1 MGKRMASDSVDPI
14 AALLSVLLIDGGI
27 LGLTF
32 GWFWVG
38 VFVARRL
45 GHPAGY
51 GLGALGLSKP
61 KSGYFG
67 AAKLGLVVGV
77 GALAVNFVVFPLSVF
92 VLEGLGYSTD
102 RTVQEPLMRGIQGW
116 VGESPEIAIP
126 VTIFVVVLFAPA
138 VEEVIFR
145 GAVYGGLRK
154 LVALLFGRLG
164 KDSGRIGGSLSFI
177 FAALIS
183 SALFALLHL
192 ELVLLPAL
200 FALAIA
206 LCVIYQ
212 RTDSLLPCFVAHASF
227 NSYAVLIIILSG
239 LGALPVQI

>member
-1 MGKRMASDSVDPI
+1 MASDSVDPV
-14 AALLSVLLIDGGI
+14 AALLSVLLIDGVI
-27 LGLTF
+27 LGLAI
-32 GWFWVG
+32 GWFWAG

-61 KSGYFG
+61 KSGYFA

-92 VLEGLGYSTD
+92 VLEELGYSTD

-126 VTIFVVVLFAPA
+126 VTIFVIVLFAPA

-154 LVALLFGRLG
+154 LVALLFGRLWRRLG
-164 KDSGRIGGSLSFI
+164 KGPGRIGRSVSFI

-192 ELVLLPAL
+192 ELVLLPVL
-200 FALAIA
+200 FALAVA
-206 LCVIYQ
+206 LCVLYK

-227 NSYAVLIIILSG
+227 NSFAVLTIILSG
-239 LGALPVQI
+239 LGALPVQV

>member
-1 MGKRMASDSVDPI
+1 MASDSVDPV
-14 AALLSVLLIDGGI
+14 AALLSVLLIDGVI
-27 LGLTF
+27 LGLAI
-32 GWFWVG
+32 GGFWAG

-61 KSGYFG
+61 KLGYFA
-67 AAKLGLVVGV
+67 AAKLGLVVGI

-92 VLEGLGYSTD
+92 TLDELGYSTE

-116 VGESPEIAIP
+116 VGAQPEIAIP
-126 VTIFVVVLFAPA
+126 TTIFVIVLFAPA

-145 GAVYGGLRK
+145 GVVYGSLRK
-154 LVALLFGRLG
+154 LVALLSGRLQRLG
-164 KDSGRIGGSLSFI
+164 KGTDRITGIISFI
-177 FAALIS
+177 FAALGS
-183 SALFALLHL
+183 SALFAVLHL

-206 LCVIYQ
+206 LCVLYE

-227 NSYAVLIIILSG
+227 NSFAVLIIILSG
-239 LGALPVQI
+239 TRVLTMQV